1 MEQVG
6 MILGIPLTD
15 HVIVGRGMEY
25 YSFREKEILK
35 MMKKLL
41 AAAVWFFGTYLLV
54 AGRAIPRRS
63 EVFDLRGA
71 AVSPQRIDAFTEK
84 YPGKTILWD
93 VPLSG
98 GKQASDAGSID
109 IFSLS
114 LDDVALF
121 SYFTDL
127 KTVNAPSCTDYAAL
141 AALRRAGV
149 NRLSVGIQSFDDAC
163 LKLMNRRHNAAQAVE
178 AVRSAQREGYE
189 NITVDLI
196 FGVPGFG
203 DDTLRR
209 SLDSAL
215 ALGVQHISAY
225 HLTVEPGTAF
235 GRRAARGQ
243 FAPVDEATSETEYA
257 LVHETLTGAGFE
269 HYEVSN
275 FALPGFRA
283 RHNAAYWHGVKYLG
297 IGPAA
302 HSFDGRER
310 HWNVA
315 SVTEYI
321 GGAPAEAETLT
332 DRDRFNEYVMT
343 RLRTADGL
351 RTGDLAVRFGA
362 RKLQYFLRQAQKF
375 TAAGTLQVESGR
387 YYIPPT
393 HWFISDSVISD
404 LFLA

>member
-1 MEQVG
+1 MAG
-6 MILGIPLTD
+6 LYFHIPFCKRVCAYCD
-15 HVIVGRGMEY
+15 FYKSV
-25 YSFREKEILK
+25 
-35 MMKKLL
+35 
-41 AAAVWFFGTYLLV
+41 
-54 AGRAIPRRS
+54 
-63 EVFDLRGA
+63 DLRRMDPLLESMHRELDARREYLGGEPVRTRYFGGGTPSLCAPEAIAGLLDHA
-71 AVSPQRIDAFTEK
+71 ATLFDCTAAEETTLEANP
-84 YPGKTILWD
+84 
-93 VPLSG
+93 
-98 GKQASDAGSID
+98 
-109 IFSLS
+109 
-114 LDDVALF
+114 DDLTPA
-121 SYFTDL
+121 Y
-127 KTVNAPSCTDYAAL
+127 L

-149 NRLSVGIQSFDDAC
+149 NRLSVGIQSFDDAG

-225 HLTVEPGTAF
+225 HLTIEPDTAF
-235 GRRAARGQ
+235 GRRAARGE
-243 FAPVDEATSETEYA
+243 FAPVDEAVSEAEYA

-283 RHNAAYWHGVKYLG
+283 RHNASYWHGAKYLG

-310 HWNVA
+310 HWNVS
-315 SVTEYI
+315 SVEAYLA
-321 GGAPAEAETLT
+321 GAAAETETLT

-343 RLRTADGL
+343 RLRTAEGIGL
-351 RTGDLAVRFGA
+351 AETEALFGPERTARMQRGAAPWIRAGALVVSGGRMAVPAA
-362 RKLQYFLRQAQKF
+362 RML
-375 TAAGTLQVESGR
+375 V
-387 YYIPPT
+387 
-393 HWFISDSVISD
+393 SDAVIEA
-404 LFLA
+404 LFET